1 MKRKILA
8 LSVLLASVMIS
19 SCTSYVQKEYG
30 PVDFETAFEGG
41 DDMLFEGPNE
51 AIVTIPFN
59 PEDFGIA
66 KENVGGM
73 QLKEIKLNTTN
84 PLGFSVFDNLKIE
97 VASDETS
104 SLTIGVLNDVP
115 DASSVVISGLEE
127 AKIKKFNKVNEF
139 YLIISGNLKED
150 LDEVF
155 DLNGTFILFVESSDK
170 E

>member
-8 LSVLLASVMIS
+8 FSVIFGALWMS

-51 AIVTIPFN
+51 AIVTIPFK
-59 PEDFGIA
+59 PEDFGIV

-73 QLKEIKLNTTN
+73 QLKEIKLVTN
-84 PLGFSVFDNLKIE
+84 NSVGFGAFDNLKIE

-104 SLTIGVLNDVP
+104 SLTIGVLNEVP
-115 DASSVVISGLEE
+115 DATELVIQGLEE

-155 DLNGTFILFVESSDK
+155 DISGSFVLFVESSDK
-170 E
+170 D

>member
-51 AIVTIPFN
+51 AIITIPFK

-73 QLKEIKLNTTN
+73 QLKEIKLTTTN
-84 PLGFSVFDNLKIE
+84 TQGFGVFDNLKVE

-115 DASSVVISGLEE
+115 DASDLIISGLEE

-155 DLNGTFILFVESSDK
+155 DLKGTFILFVESSDK